1 MPSEHDH
8 QVLIQ
13 YLIGSLPEAEAE
25 RLDELSISDDEF
37 VSRLSAA
44 ENDLVDAYVR
54 GELSGE
60 SLQQFRARYFSS
72 QRGRDKVAFA
82 DALRLREMRD
92 ETLQAGAAAPGSSA
106 RFAAWLFRTVPGPDP
121 AWAWAGVAAL
131 TLVAAGYLLFANG
144 RLQQE
149 LARAQS
155 DRAALQSRARNLQ
168 RRLERERPA
177 DAGPAKAA
185 EVGGPNPAKT
195 EPLRI
200 ASLLLAPPTRGI
212 GGVPRLA
219 VPPATDAVAL
229 RLQLE
234 ADEFPR
240 YRVAL
245 KAAASDRVLWRS
257 EKLESVLEGG
267 ARVVRVRVPAALLAP
282 RHYSAELTGI
292 SPGGAA
298 ELLGTYSFAVVR

>member
-1 MPSEHDH
+1 MSSEHDH

-25 RLDELSISDDEF
+25 RLDQLSIADDEF

-54 GELSGE
+54 GELSGDT
-60 SLQQFRARYFSS
+60 LQRFGVHYLSS
-72 QRGRDKVAFA
+72 QSRRDKVAFA
-82 DALRLREMRD
+82 NTLRLREIR
-92 ETLQAGAAAPGSSA
+92 EATRPAESVAPGPPW
-106 RFAAWLFRTVPGPDP
+106 RFAAWRLRTVPGPAP
-121 AWAWAGVAAL
+121 AWALAGVAAL
-131 TLVAAGYLLFANG
+131 TLVAAGYLLVANG

-149 LARAQS
+149 LARTQS
-155 DRAALQSRARNLQ
+155 DRASLQSRARDLQ
-168 RRLERERPA
+168 RRLVRERPA
-177 DAGPAKAA
+177 DAGAPKEADGSGRPQAQ
-185 EVGGPNPAKT
+185 T

-200 ASLLLAPPTRGI
+200 ASLFLAPPTRGLSR
-212 GGVPRLA
+212 VQSLT

-234 ADEFPR
+234 NDEFPR

-267 ARVVRVRVPAALLAP
+267 RRVVSVRVPAALLTP

-292 SPGGAA
+292 TPGGAA

>member
-1 MPSEHDH
+1 MSSEHDH
-8 QVLIQ
+8 QALIQ
-13 YLIGSLPEAEAE
+13 YLIGLLPEAEAE
-25 RLDELSISDDEF
+25 RLDELSISDDAF
-37 VSRLSAA
+37 ASRLSAA
-44 ENDLVDAYVR
+44 ENDLVDAYVS

-60 SLQQFRARYFSS
+60 TLQQFRVRYFSS
-72 QRGRDKVAFA
+72 QWRRDKVAFA
-82 DALRLREMRD
+82 DALRLREIRD
-92 ETLQAGAAAPGSSA
+92 ATLPAGAAAPGSPA
-106 RFAAWLFRTVPGPDP
+106 PFAAWRFRTVPGPAP
-121 AWAWAGVAAL
+121 AWAFAAAAAL

-155 DRAALQSRARNLQ
+155 DRAALQSRARDLQ

-185 EVGGPNPAKT
+185 EVGGPKPAKT

-267 ARVVRVRVPAALLAP
+267 ARIVRVRVPAALLTP

-292 SPGGAA
+292 PSGGAA

>member
-1 MPSEHDH
+1 M
-8 QVLIQ
+8 
-13 YLIGSLPEAEAE
+13 
-25 RLDELSISDDEF
+25 
-37 VSRLSAA
+37 
-44 ENDLVDAYVR
+44 
-54 GELSGE
+54 
-60 SLQQFRARYFSS
+60 
-72 QRGRDKVAFA
+72 DK
-82 DALRLREMRD
+82 
-92 ETLQAGAAAPGSSA
+92 
-106 RFAAWLFRTVPGPDP
+106 
-121 AWAWAGVAAL
+121 
-131 TLVAAGYLLFANG
+131 
-144 RLQQE
+144 
-149 LARAQS
+149 
-155 DRAALQSRARNLQ
+155 
-168 RRLERERPA
+168 
-177 DAGPAKAA
+177 
-185 EVGGPNPAKT
+185 
-195 EPLRI
+195 PLRI

-240 YRVAL
+240 YSVAL

-267 ARVVRVRVPAALLAP
+267 ARVVRVRVPAALLVP